1 MPSALIVGAGVT
13 GACLALAL
21 SRRGVRVTV
30 IDQAAAASGAS
41 GASFGWINASYA
53 LNPAHFALRSEGIA
67 AHHRLARDLGA
78 DLWDWPGCLWF
89 DDPEA
94 KAAELSAQGYEVQ
107 PLTASQVQA
116 REPRLSQPALFLP
129 QEGAVDVA
137 GLARAALVASG
148 AEVILGLPVTRAS
161 AGRVQTPAGDFT
173 ADHVILANGCGAQV
187 LCGLPMLRRPGLM
200 LVSKPLPRV
209 LSHILALPGQ
219 DLRQDRQGRLLA
231 PLAPHHQSDSAE
243 TVADIPAQ
251 VAAGKARLS
260 ALLGVEVR
268 AESVT
273 LAYRPVP
280 GDQLPAIGALAP
292 GLWAAVMHS
301 GATLAPVVAEGLAA
315 LITGGAAPLLSPFS
329 PARLLAG

>member
-21 SRRGVRVTV
+21 ARRGLRVTV
-30 IDQAAAASGAS
+30 IDQGAAASGAS

-53 LNPAHFALRSEGIA
+53 LNPAHFALRAEGIA
-67 AHHRLARDLGA
+67 AHHRLERQLGA

-89 DDPEA
+89 EDPEA
-94 KAAELSAQGYEVQ
+94 KGADLAAQGYGVQ
-107 PLTASQVQA
+107 PLSAAEVQA
-116 REPRLSQPALFLP
+116 REPRMSSPALFLP

-137 GLARAALVASG
+137 GLTRAALAASG
-148 AEVILGLPVTRAS
+148 AEVILGLPVTEARP
-161 AGRVQTPAGDFT
+161 GQVQTPAGAFG
-173 ADHVILANGCGAQV
+173 ADHVILANGCGAAG

-200 LVSKPLPRV
+200 LVSKPLPRL

-231 PLAPHHQSDSAE
+231 PLAAHHQSDSTE

-251 VAAGKARLS
+251 VAEGQARLS
-260 ALLGVEVR
+260 ALLGVEVQ

-280 GDQLPAIGALAP
+280 GDGLPAIGALAP
-292 GLWAAVMHS
+292 GLWLAVMHS

-315 LITGGAAPLLSPFS
+315 LITGDQAPLLAPFN
-329 PARLLAG
+329 PGRLLAG